1 MKTNK
6 WNKALAAFLSTAFVL
21 GGAACG
27 GAGGKEVGK
36 DGIYTIEYYMIM
48 NGTAQQTDL
57 ETVEN
62 AINEI
67 LEEKLKVRVNMH
79 LISDW
84 NYDSTMGMVIN
95 SGDNWDICFTSNW
108 TNSYKKNVAKET
120 FMDITDLLPEYAPT
134 LYQNVDEKVYDALKV
149 NDRIFGAI
157 NLQIMPRTPGF
168 TVDKAVWN
176 EYLTAN
182 PDFDPAAFDE
192 ISDIE
197 GFLQYCKDNKDGY
210 NIISAC
216 DNSGVMVAL
225 GYDDIYGVT
234 YPGAV
239 RVSDD
244 AADGL
249 TVVNQFAQE
258 DYYEFFKMSAEWYEK
273 GYISPDVLTKEFD
286 YTRAYAWLETTY
298 KPGLDG
304 VGTMRAGKET
314 YSFGF
319 ADPIMYNSWLS
330 CCTNAI
336 NSACKYPE
344 KCLQFLEL
352 LNTDKELCNMFIY
365 GIEGKHYT
373 KVSDNRV
380 QVIKNSGYNMANTS
394 WQFSNQFNAYL
405 TDPQEDNIW
414 EETAKMNKEAS
425 YSPLVGFNFDY
436 SKFELELNNCADVYS
451 EYMTSFIQGI
461 YGDKLDSQ
469 YQAFLKKL
477 DQAGAKKI
485 IAEMQRQVDA
495 WVAENNK

>member
-1 MKTNK
+1 MKANK
-6 WNKALAAFLSTAFVL
+6 LKKGMAAVLLSTFVS
-21 GGAACG
+21 GGLAACG
-27 GAGGKEVGK
+27 PQETGMGS

-48 NGTAQQTDL
+48 NGTAQQEDL
-57 ETVEN
+57 ETVES

-67 LEEKLKVRVNMH
+67 LEEKIKVRVNMH

-84 NYDSTMGMVIN
+84 NYDSAMGMIIN

-108 TNSYKKNVAKET
+108 TNSYKRNVAKET
-120 FMDITDLLPEYAPT
+120 FMDITELLPQYAPT
-134 LYQNVDEKVYDALKV
+134 LYANVEEKVYDALRV
-149 NDRIFGAI
+149 NGRIYGAV

-168 TVDKAVWN
+168 TVDKAVWE
-176 EYLTAN
+176 EYLAAN
-182 PDFDPAAFDE
+182 PDFNPEEFDE

-197 GFLQYCKDNKDGY
+197 GFLAYCKENKDGY
-210 NIISAC
+210 NIISPC

-225 GYDDIYGVT
+225 GYDDIYGTT
-234 YPGAV
+234 YPGAIK
-239 RVSDD
+239 VSDD
-244 AADGL
+244 PSDGL
-249 TVVNQFAQE
+249 TVVNQFAQD
-258 DYYEFFKMSAEWYEK
+258 DYYEFFKMSVDWYKK
-273 GYISPDVLTKEFD
+273 GYISPDVLTREFD
-286 YTRAYAWLETTY
+286 YTKAYAWLETTY

-304 VGTMRAGKET
+304 VGTLRAGKET

-365 GIEGKHYT
+365 GIENKHYK
-373 KVSDNRV
+373 KVAENRV
-380 QVIKNSGYNMANTS
+380 EIIKDSGYTMANTS

-405 TDPQEDNIW
+405 TDPQEDDIW
-414 EETAKMNKEAS
+414 EETAKMNSQAI

-436 SKFELELNNCADVYS
+436 SKFEIELNNCNDVYS
-451 EYMTSFIQGI
+451 EFMTSFIQGI

-477 DQAGAKKI
+477 DQAGANRI

-495 WVAENNK
+495 WLAEK